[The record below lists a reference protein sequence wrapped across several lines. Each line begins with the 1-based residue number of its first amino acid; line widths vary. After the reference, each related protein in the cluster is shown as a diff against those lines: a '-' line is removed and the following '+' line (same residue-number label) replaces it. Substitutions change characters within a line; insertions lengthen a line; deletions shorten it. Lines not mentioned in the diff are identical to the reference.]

1 MIRSS
6 SSTWSVLRSP
16 QSATATQLGLTV
28 FGAQPRYGVQIELN
42 AERLPNPRGDRSAV
56 LVETIASDPL
66 ADRLGLSGRENG
78 LAGGALQRSLQ
89 TTDLNDV
96 SPAVAPD
103 DAEVRRV
110 PSPPPFMLEVDCDR
124 LRGQHGAR
132 IREATQ
138 RHEIPFKRAF
148 VLRQPGREGLES
160 GHVRAPAQWNAPQIA
175 LHLEND
181 SVRNPRTF

>member
-1 MIRSS
+1 MPTPPPLWIETHEAPAAVFSKAFSS
-6 SSTWSVLRSP
+6 G
-16 QSATATQLGLTV
+16 QSATAS
-28 FGAQPRYGVQIELN
+28 
-42 AERLPNPRGDRSAV
+42 LPS
-56 LVETIASDPL
+56 
-66 ADRLGLSGRENG
+66 
-78 LAGGALQRSLQ
+78 
-89 TTDLNDV
+89 
-96 SPAVAPD
+96 
-103 DAEVRRV
+103 
-110 PSPPPFMLEVDCDR
+110 FMLEADCDR
-124 LRGQHGAR
+124 LGGQHRAR